1 MPPSP
6 AHRVDLT
13 FLRDLPL
20 ARAAVEFAG
29 ERHAGQRREADGAE
43 FILHPIEVAALL
55 DRSGYPDHVVAAAV
69 LHDVLEDTDAE
80 RADLET
86 RFGPEVAEVVALVSD
101 DPAIEDEE
109 QRKDDVRERV
119 RRAGGFATVVYA
131 ADKISKVRELR
142 GLIHDGFDRSQAE
155 VKLNRHRRSLAML
168 ENAIPDSRLVEVLRF
183 EIEALERLPPTIDGA
198 QAVDAG

>member
-1 MPPSP
+1 MPRSP
-6 AHRVDLT
+6 AHGADLT

-20 ARAAVEFAG
+20 ARAAVKFAS

-55 DRSGYPDHVVAAAV
+55 ERSGYPDHVVAAAV

-80 RADLET
+80 RADLES
-86 RFGPEVAEVVALVSD
+86 RFGPEVAEIVALVSD
-101 DPAIEDEE
+101 DPSIEDEE

-142 GLIHDGFDRSQAE
+142 GMIHGGLDRSQAE
-155 VKLNRHRRSLAML
+155 VKLDRYRRSLAML
-168 ENAIPDSRLVEVLRF
+168 ENVIPDSRLVEVLRF